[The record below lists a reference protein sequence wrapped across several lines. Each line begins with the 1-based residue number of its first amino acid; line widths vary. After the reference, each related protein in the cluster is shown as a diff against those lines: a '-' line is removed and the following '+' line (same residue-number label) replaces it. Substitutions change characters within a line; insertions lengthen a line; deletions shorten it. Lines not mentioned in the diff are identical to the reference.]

1 MSLLIDIVDETG
13 SVSEEMLK
21 EVENLLQFA
30 AEREGVQNQAEV
42 SVTIVTNEDIQQIN
56 KEYRG
61 KDTPTD
67 VISFALEEEGE
78 GEVEI
83 VGAEMP
89 PVLGDIIISADRTRE
104 QAEEYNH
111 SFKRELGFLAVH
123 GFLHL
128 LGYDHMTKEEE
139 EEMFTKQKDLLAFD
153 LTMLIGAAS
162 LLEVY
167 MKKRGERNA

>member
-67 VISFALEEEGE
+67 VISFALEEERE

-139 EEMFTKQKDLLAFD
+139 EEMFTKQKDLLDAYG
-153 LTMLIGAAS
+153 L
-162 LLEVY
+162 
-167 MKKRGERNA
+167 KRS

>member
-13 SVSEEMLK
+13 SVSEELLK

-30 AEREGVQNQAEV
+30 AEREGVQDQAEV
-42 SVTIVTNEDIQQIN
+42 SVTIVSNDDIHQIN

-61 KDTPTD
+61 KNAPTD

-78 GEVEI
+78 GEIEI

-139 EEMFTKQKDLLAFD
+139 EEMFTKQKELLDAYG
-153 LTMLIGAAS
+153 L
-162 LLEVY
+162 
-167 MKKRGERNA
+167 KRS

>member
-30 AEREGVQNQAEV
+30 AEREGVQDQAEV
-42 SVTIVTNEDIQQIN
+42 SVMIVTNEDIQQIN

-78 GEVEI
+78 DEVEI
-83 VGAEMP
+83 IGAEMP

-139 EEMFTKQKDLLAFD
+139 EEMFTKQKDLLDAYG
-153 LTMLIGAAS
+153 L
-162 LLEVY
+162 
-167 MKKRGERNA
+167 KRS

>member
-30 AEREGVQNQAEV
+30 AEREGVQDQAEV
-42 SVTIVTNEDIQQIN
+42 SVTIVSNDDIHQIN

-61 KDTPTD
+61 KDAPTD

-78 GEVEI
+78 DEIEI

-139 EEMFTKQKDLLAFD
+139 EEMFTKQKELLDAYG
-153 LTMLIGAAS
+153 L
-162 LLEVY
+162 
-167 MKKRGERNA
+167 KRS

>member
-30 AEREGVQNQAEV
+30 AEREGVQDQAEV

-139 EEMFTKQKDLLAFD
+139 EEMFTKQ
-153 LTMLIGAAS
+153 
-162 LLEVY
+162 
-167 MKKRGERNA
+167 

>member
-13 SVSEEMLK
+13 SVSEELLK

-30 AEREGVQNQAEV
+30 AEREGVQDQAEV
-42 SVTIVTNEDIQQIN
+42 SVTIVSNDDIHQIN

-61 KDTPTD
+61 KDAPTA

-78 GEVEI
+78 GEIEI

-139 EEMFTKQKDLLAFD
+139 EEMFTKQKELLDAYG
-153 LTMLIGAAS
+153 L
-162 LLEVY
+162 
-167 MKKRGERNA
+167 KRS

>member
-13 SVSEEMLK
+13 SVSEEILK

-30 AEREGVQNQAEV
+30 AEREGVQDQAEV
-42 SVTIVTNEDIQQIN
+42 SVTIVSNDDIHQIN

-61 KDTPTD
+61 KDAPTD

-139 EEMFTKQKDLLAFD
+139 EEMFTKQKELLDAYG
-153 LTMLIGAAS
+153 L
-162 LLEVY
+162 
-167 MKKRGERNA
+167 KRS

>member
-30 AEREGVQNQAEV
+30 AEREGVQDQAEV

-78 GEVEI
+78 DEVEI
-83 VGAEMP
+83 VGVEMP

-139 EEMFTKQKDLLAFD
+139 EEMFTKQKDLLDAYG
-153 LTMLIGAAS
+153 L
-162 LLEVY
+162 
-167 MKKRGERNA
+167 KRS

>member
-21 EVENLLQFA
+21 EIENLLQFA
-30 AEREGVQNQAEV
+30 AEREGVQDQAEV

-56 KEYRG
+56 KDYRG

-83 VGAEMP
+83 VGAELP

-139 EEMFTKQKDLLAFD
+139 KEMFTKQKDLLDAYG
-153 LTMLIGAAS
+153 L
-162 LLEVY
+162 
-167 MKKRGERNA
+167 KRS

>member
-30 AEREGVQNQAEV
+30 AEREGVQDQAEV
-42 SVTIVTNEDIQQIN
+42 SVTIVSNDDIHQIN

-61 KDTPTD
+61 KDAPTD

-78 GEVEI
+78 GEIEI

-111 SFKRELGFLAVH
+111 SFKREPRISSCTRISAPFR
-123 GFLHL
+123 
-128 LGYDHMTKEEE
+128 
-139 EEMFTKQKDLLAFD
+139 
-153 LTMLIGAAS
+153 I
-162 LLEVY
+162 
-167 MKKRGERNA
+167 

>member
-30 AEREGVQNQAEV
+30 AEREGVQDQAEV

-78 GEVEI
+78 DEVEI

-128 LGYDHMTKEEE
+128 LGYDHMTKEKE
-139 EEMFTKQKDLLAFD
+139 EEMFTKQKDLLDAYG
-153 LTMLIGAAS
+153 L
-162 LLEVY
+162 
-167 MKKRGERNA
+167 KRS

>member
-1 MSLLIDIVDETG
+1 MSLLIDIIDETE
-13 SVSEEMLK
+13 SVAEEMLK
-21 EVENLLQFA
+21 EVEKLLLFA
-30 AEREGVQNQAEV
+30 AEREGVQDQAEV
-42 SVTIVTNEDIQQIN
+42 SVTIVTNDEIQQIN

-78 GEVEI
+78 DEVEI

-104 QAEEYNH
+104 QAEEYGH
-111 SFKRELGFLAVH
+111 SFLRELGFLAVH

-128 LGYDHMTKEEE
+128 LGYDHMTKEQE
-139 EEMFTKQKDLLAFD
+139 EEMFTKQKDLLD
-153 LTMLIGAAS
+153 NYGLTRS
-162 LLEVY
+162 
-167 MKKRGERNA
+167 

>member
-30 AEREGVQNQAEV
+30 AEREGVQDQAEV
-42 SVTIVTNEDIQQIN
+42 SVTIVSNDDIHQIN

-61 KDTPTD
+61 KDAPTD

-139 EEMFTKQKDLLAFD
+139 EEMFTKQKELLDAYG
-153 LTMLIGAAS
+153 L
-162 LLEVY
+162 
-167 MKKRGERNA
+167 KRS

>member
-30 AEREGVQNQAEV
+30 AEREGVQDQAEV

-56 KEYRG
+56 KDYRG

-139 EEMFTKQKDLLAFD
+139 KEMFTKQKDLLDAYG
-153 LTMLIGAAS
+153 L
-162 LLEVY
+162 
-167 MKKRGERNA
+167 KRS

>member
-30 AEREGVQNQAEV
+30 AEREGVQDQAEV
-42 SVTIVTNEDIQQIN
+42 SVTIVTNDDIQQIN

-61 KDTPTD
+61 KDAPTD

-139 EEMFTKQKDLLAFD
+139 EEMFTKQKELLDAYG
-153 LTMLIGAAS
+153 L
-162 LLEVY
+162 
-167 MKKRGERNA
+167 KRS

>member
-21 EVENLLQFA
+21 EVQNLLQFA
-30 AEREGVQNQAEV
+30 AEREGVQDQAEV

-56 KEYRG
+56 REYRG

-78 GEVEI
+78 DEVEI

-139 EEMFTKQKDLLAFD
+139 EEMFTKQKDLLDAYG
-153 LTMLIGAAS
+153 L
-162 LLEVY
+162 
-167 MKKRGERNA
+167 KRS

>member
-67 VISFALEEEGE
+67 VISFALEEEE
-78 GEVEI
+78 K
-83 VGAEMP
+83 AR
-89 PVLGDIIISADRTRE
+89 LKSWA
-104 QAEEYNH
+104 
-111 SFKRELGFLAVH
+111 
-123 GFLHL
+123 
-128 LGYDHMTKEEE
+128 
-139 EEMFTKQKDLLAFD
+139 QKCRLF
-153 LTMLIGAAS
+153 
-162 LLEVY
+162 
-167 MKKRGERNA
+167 

>member
-1 MSLLIDIVDETG
+1 MSLLIDIIDETE
-13 SVSEEMLK
+13 SVAEEMLK
-21 EVENLLQFA
+21 EVEKLLQYA
-30 AEREGVQNQAEV
+30 AEREGVQDQAEV
-42 SVTIVTNEDIQQIN
+42 SVTIVTNDEIQQIN

-89 PVLGDIIISADRTRE
+89 PVLGDIIISADRTKE
-104 QAEEYNH
+104 QAEEYGH
-111 SFKRELGFLAVH
+111 SFLRELGFLAVH

-128 LGYDHMTKEEE
+128 LGYDHMTKEQE
-139 EEMFTKQKDLLAFD
+139 EEMFTKQKDLLD
-153 LTMLIGAAS
+153 NYGLTRS
-162 LLEVY
+162 
-167 MKKRGERNA
+167 

>member
-30 AEREGVQNQAEV
+30 ADREGVQDQAEV
-42 SVTIVTNEDIQQIN
+42 SVTIVSNDDIHQIN

-61 KDTPTD
+61 KDAPTD

-139 EEMFTKQKDLLAFD
+139 EEMFTKQKELLDAYG
-153 LTMLIGAAS
+153 L
-162 LLEVY
+162 
-167 MKKRGERNA
+167 KRS

>member
-111 SFKRELGFLAVH
+111 SFKRELDFLPCMD
-123 GFLHL
+123 FCI
-128 LGYDHMTKEEE
+128 
-139 EEMFTKQKDLLAFD
+139 F
-153 LTMLIGAAS
+153 
-162 LLEVY
+162 
-167 MKKRGERNA
+167 

>member
-30 AEREGVQNQAEV
+30 AEREGVQDQAEV

-78 GEVEI
+78 DEVEI

-139 EEMFTKQKDLLAFD
+139 EEMFTKQKDLLDAYG
-153 LTMLIGAAS
+153 L
-162 LLEVY
+162 
-167 MKKRGERNA
+167 KRS

>member
-30 AEREGVQNQAEV
+30 AEREGVQDQAEV

-56 KEYRG
+56 KDYRG

-139 EEMFTKQKDLLAFD
+139 EEMFTKQKELLDAYG
-153 LTMLIGAAS
+153 L
-162 LLEVY
+162 
-167 MKKRGERNA
+167 KRS

>member
-30 AEREGVQNQAEV
+30 AECEGVQDQAEV
-42 SVTIVTNEDIQQIN
+42 SVTIVSNDDIHQIN

-61 KDTPTD
+61 KDAPTD

-78 GEVEI
+78 GEIEI

-139 EEMFTKQKDLLAFD
+139 EEMFTKQKELLDAYG
-153 LTMLIGAAS
+153 L
-162 LLEVY
+162 
-167 MKKRGERNA
+167 KRS

>member
-13 SVSEEMLK
+13 SVSEEMIK

-30 AEREGVQNQAEV
+30 AEREGVQDQAEV
-42 SVTIVTNEDIQQIN
+42 SVTIVSNDDIHQIN

-61 KDTPTD
+61 KDAPTD

-78 GEVEI
+78 GEIEI

-139 EEMFTKQKDLLAFD
+139 EEMFTKQKELLDAYG
-153 LTMLIGAAS
+153 L
-162 LLEVY
+162 
-167 MKKRGERNA
+167 KRS